1 MSEKP
6 SFFAELQRRN
16 VIRMA
21 GLYLVGAWLLIQVAS
36 TVFPTFDVPTWA
48 LRGLITIVA
57 LGFIPTLIFSW
68 VFELTPQGLKRD
80 EEVAPEQS
88 IGSQTA
94 RRMDRMIIV
103 VLLVALGY
111 FVFDRFVLAP
121 RRQGAQTA
129 SLPNEPGSSGQSI
142 AVLPFDNLSR
152 DPDNAYFSEG
162 IQDEILTRL
171 AQVADLKVVSRT
183 STQRYKSSPEN
194 LREIAK
200 QLGVTNILE
209 GSVQRAGNQV
219 RVNVQL
225 INAATDRHLWAEV
238 YDRKL
243 VDIFAVESEIARAV
257 ADTLKAKLTGSA
269 ERVLAARPTDNPE
282 AHQLYLRGRYFWN
295 RRTEENIKKA
305 LGYFQQA
312 IEQDPS
318 YALAYAGL
326 ADCYALMPIYSESP
340 PKEDIQRALAAAH
353 RALELDDS
361 LAEAHTALAN
371 TLVDD
376 LQLPEAEREFKRAF
390 AVNPNYAT
398 AHQWYG
404 ECLQAEG
411 RSEEALVQLKLAHE
425 LDPLSLIINSVYGS
439 VLGTAGHHDEAVQ
452 QLHRTLEMDPTF
464 SPAQLMLGQVLED
477 KGNLAEA
484 TAAYEKA
491 RDMLPTPIR
500 KAVLAC
506 VYARTGR
513 REDAGKILTD
523 LTSRSAHGYI
533 QPYALALAHLALGH
547 KEEALRFLEQA
558 YEERGIQLGGNTG
571 TLKIDKRLDPLRG
584 DPRFETLLAK
594 FMGTAP

>member
-1 MSEKP
+1 MNP
-6 SFFAELQRRN
+6 RTFFAELKRRN
-16 VIRMA
+16 VIRVA
-21 GLYLVGAWLLIQVAS
+21 GLYLIGAWLLVQVAS
-36 TVFPTFDVPTWA
+36 TVLPTFDVPTWVV
-48 LRGLITIVA
+48 RGLIITLA
-57 LGFIPTLIFSW
+57 LAFLPALVFSW
-68 VFELTPQGLKRD
+68 IFELTPQGLKRD
-80 EEVAPEQS
+80 KEVAPEQS
-88 IGSQTA
+88 IAPQTA
-94 RRMDRMIIV
+94 RRMDRMIIG
-103 VLLVALGY
+103 VLVLALGY
-111 FVFDRFVLAP
+111 FCVDKFALAP
-121 RRQGAQTA
+121 RRQVAQTA

-209 GSVQRAGNQV
+209 GSVQRAGDQV

-243 VDIFAVESEIARAV
+243 VDIFAVESEIARTV
-257 ADTLKAKLTGSA
+257 AETLKAKLTGSA

-312 IEQDPS
+312 IEQDPT

-353 RALELDDS
+353 RALELDDGS
-361 LAEAHTALAN
+361 AEAHTALAN

-376 LQLPEAEREFKRAF
+376 LQLPEAEREFKRAI
-390 AVNPNYAT
+390 ALNPNYAT

-425 LDPLSLIINSVYGS
+425 FDPLSLIINSVYGS
-439 VLGTAGHHDEAVQ
+439 VLGTAGHYDEAVQ
-452 QLHRTLEMDPTF
+452 QLHRTLEMDTTF

-477 KGNLAEA
+477 KGNLTEA

-500 KAVLAC
+500 QAMLAC

-513 REDAGKILTD
+513 LEDAGKILAD

-533 QPYALALAHLALGH
+533 QPYALALTHLALGH

>member
-6 SFFAELQRRN
+6 TFFAELKRRN
-16 VIRMA
+16 VYKVAVAYAVVGWVIAQIATQIFPFLEIPNWIVR
-21 GLYLVGAWLLIQVAS
+21 LVIVLIAIGFPIALVIAWAFEATPEGIKRTEDVDPIALARQPRKYIWLLVVLAGVA
-36 TVFPTFDVPTWA
+36 V
-48 LRGLITIVA
+48 
-57 LGFIPTLIFSW
+57 
-68 VFELTPQGLKRD
+68 
-80 EEVAPEQS
+80 S
-88 IGSQTA
+88 IGLFFMGRSIGRTA
-94 RRMDRMIIV
+94 VD
-103 VLLVALGY
+103 ATE
-111 FVFDRFVLAP
+111 FPAK
-121 RRQGAQTA
+121 
-129 SLPNEPGSSGQSI
+129 SI
-142 AVLPFDNLSR
+142 AVLPFDNLSH
-152 DPDNAYFSEG
+152 DPENAYFAEG

-183 STQRYKSSPEN
+183 STQRFKSSPEN

-200 QLGVTNILE
+200 ELDVTSILE
-209 GSVQRAGNQV
+209 GSVQRAGDQV

-243 VDIFAVESEIARAV
+243 VDIFAVESEIARTV
-257 ADTLKAKLTGSA
+257 AETLKAKLTGSA

-353 RALELDDS
+353 RALELDDN

-376 LQLPEAEREFKRAF
+376 LQLPEAEREFKRAI
-390 AVNPNYAT
+390 ALNPNYAT

-411 RSEEALVQLKLAHE
+411 RSEEALVQLRLAYQ

-464 SPAQLMLGQVLED
+464 SPAEFMLGQVLED

-500 KAVLAC
+500 EAMLAC
-506 VYARTGR
+506 IYARTGR
-513 REDAGKILTD
+513 LEDAGKILAD
-523 LTSRSAHGYI
+523 MTSRSAHGYI
-533 QPYALALAHLALGH
+533 QPYALALIHLALGH

-584 DPRFETLLAK
+584 DPRFKTLLAK

>member
-1 MSEKP
+1 MNSRN
-6 SFFAELQRRN
+6 FFAELKRRN
-16 VIRMA
+16 VIRFA
-21 GLYLVGAWLLIQVAS
+21 GLYLVGAWLLTQVAS
-36 TVFPTFDVPTWA
+36 TVLPMFGAPEWLP
-48 LRGLITIVA
+48 RTIVILLA
-57 LGFIPTLIFSW
+57 IGFVPALIFSW

-80 EEVAPEQS
+80 EEVAPGQS
-88 IGSQTA
+88 IAPQTA
-94 RRMDRMIIV
+94 RWMDRMIIV
-103 VLLVALGY
+103 VLLLALGY
-111 FVFDRFVLAP
+111 FCVDKFVLAP
-121 RRQGAQTA
+121 RRQATEAA
-129 SLPNEPGSSGQSI
+129 SLPNESSTSAKSI

-183 STQRYKSSPEN
+183 STQRYKGSPEN

-209 GSVQRAGNQV
+209 GSVQRSGDQV

-225 INAATDRHLWAEV
+225 INAATDRHLWADV

-243 VDIFAVESEIARAV
+243 VDIFAVESEIARTV
-257 ADTLKAKLTGSA
+257 AETLKAKLTGSA

-326 ADCYALMPIYSESP
+326 ADCYALMPNYSERP

-353 RALELDDS
+353 RALEFDDS
-361 LAEAHTALAN
+361 SAEAHTALAN

-376 LQLPEAEREFKRAF
+376 LQLPEAEREFKRAI
-390 AVNPNYAT
+390 ALNPNYAT

-464 SPAQLMLGQVLED
+464 GPAQLMLGQVLED

-491 RDMLPTPIR
+491 RDMAPTPIR
-500 KAVLAC
+500 QAMLAC

-513 REDAGKILTD
+513 LEDAGKILAD
-523 LTSRSAHGYI
+523 LTSHSAHGYI
-533 QPYALALAHLALGH
+533 QSYFLALAHLALGH

-558 YEERGIQLGGNTG
+558 YEERGIQLVGNTG